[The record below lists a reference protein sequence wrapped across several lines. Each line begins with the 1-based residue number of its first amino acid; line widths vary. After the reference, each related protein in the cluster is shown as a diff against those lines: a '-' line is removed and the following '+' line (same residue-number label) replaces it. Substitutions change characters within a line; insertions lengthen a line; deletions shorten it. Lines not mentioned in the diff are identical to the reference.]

1 MDHNEAV
8 RLQAVEKYVLGKLPK
23 EQHAE
28 YEEHYFDCSACA
40 EEIRAT
46 VAFLESTRQVVR
58 EQALEP
64 VGTRAPARAVPGFF
78 SWLQPAFV
86 VPVFAALLLAITYQN
101 SVTIPRLKASSYSQM
116 GQSISSSFQLRG
128 SVRGG
133 NESADAGNK
142 VRVRSGES
150 FSLNFDFTPTGTF
163 SEYDWQLQNQAGRV
177 VKSGHISGDKKYR
190 AVSLNMAGG
199 VESAGNYNLVFF
211 GSADGAGQTANES
224 ETQRL
229 TFTVEFLQ

>member
-8 RLQAVEKYVLGKLPK
+8 RLQAAEKYVLGKLPK

-40 EEIRAT
+40 EEIKAT
-46 VAFLESTRQVVR
+46 VAFMEGARQVVR
-58 EQALEP
+58 EKALEP
-64 VGTRAPARAVPGFF
+64 VGARAPAPSVPGLF
-78 SWLQPAFV
+78 SWLRPAFA
-86 VPVFAALLLAITYQN
+86 VPVLAALLLFIGYQN
-101 SVTIPRLKASSYSQM
+101 GVTIPRLKDSSSQM
-116 GQSISSSFQLRG
+116 GQIISSSFQLRG
-128 SVRGG
+128 SIRGA
-133 NESADAGNK
+133 NESGDAVNK
-142 VRVRSGES
+142 VRVRLGES
-150 FSLNFDFTPTGTF
+150 FALNFDFTPTGTF
-163 SEYDWQLQNQAGRV
+163 SEYVWQLQNKAGRA
-177 VKSGHISGDKKYR
+177 VKSGHISGDKKYQ

-199 VESAGNYNLVFF
+199 VESAGKYSLVFF